1 MSTKQKIRALLMG
14 IIFFIIL
21 VDSFAEEE
29 FKEIAIKDI
38 NLFKESESVNQKK
51 NTGFNFSNVEDQ
63 DNISTEKPKERAIQ
77 KLEQVKKE
85 TLKLGDSAKV
95 KQIDLTIDNI
105 KNIEPKNTSKDMQ
118 KFLDNTEKF
127 QGSIEQIEKDI
138 EKFEKENQVNVR

>member
-1 MSTKQKIRALLMG
+1 MG